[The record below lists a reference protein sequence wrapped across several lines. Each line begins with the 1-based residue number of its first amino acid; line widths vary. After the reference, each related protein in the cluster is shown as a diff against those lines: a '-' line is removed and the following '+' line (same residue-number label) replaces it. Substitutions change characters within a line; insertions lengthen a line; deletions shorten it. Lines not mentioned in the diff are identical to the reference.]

1 MQALLTLN
9 IFSHWLPGALLGAG
23 LFGTLLALPMFFK
36 DDTQPGSAP
45 R

>member
-9 IFSHWLPGALLGAG
+9 IFSLWLPGALLGAG
-23 LFGTLLALPMFFK
+23 LFGTLLALPVIFK
-36 DDTQPGSAP
+36 QDTRPGPAP

>member
-23 LFGTLLALPMFFK
+23 LFGTLLALPVFFK
-36 DDTQPGSAP
+36 EDAPPGANP